1 MINNKS
7 VLCLVL
13 ARKNSKGLPGKN
25 LKKINGIPLVGISV
39 KTALNLNIL
48 MTVFVKY

>member
-25 LKKINGIPLVGISV
+25 LKKNQWNTSCRY
-39 KTALNLNIL
+39 KR
-48 MTVFVKY
+48 